1 MAVFLLVRHG
11 QNNMVGKKLAG
22 RLPGVHLNAQGQ
34 AQARHLAAELAELTI
49 SAVISSPLERAVQT
63 AEPIARVHNL
73 PVEIN
78 EGLQEMDYGIWQGRS
93 IKQLGR
99 NKLWK
104 EVQQQPSGFCFPQG
118 EAFVSA
124 QSRVAET
131 LKALGEI
138 YAENDLVV
146 CVSHCD
152 MIRLAVA
159 YFLDMPLNA
168 FQRLQINTASVTCLN
183 LQNGRA
189 SFGPINATK
198 GLTKFCD

>member
-34 AQARHLAAELAELTI
+34 AQARQLAAELAELPI
-49 SAVISSPLERAVQT
+49 KAVISSPLERAVQT

-78 EGLQEMDYGIWQGRS
+78 EGLLEMDYGKWQGRS

-99 NKLWK
+99 LKSWR
-104 EVQQQPSGFCFPQG
+104 EVQERPGGFGFPQG

-131 LKALGEI
+131 LRVLSEN
-138 YAENDLVV
+138 YAEKDIVV

-159 YFLDMPLNA
+159 YYLDMPLDT
-168 FQRLQINTASVTCLN
+168 FQRLQINTASVTCLY
-183 LQNGRA
+183 LQDGKA
-189 SFGPINATK
+189 SFGPINAVK
-198 GLTKFCD
+198 GLTRFSD